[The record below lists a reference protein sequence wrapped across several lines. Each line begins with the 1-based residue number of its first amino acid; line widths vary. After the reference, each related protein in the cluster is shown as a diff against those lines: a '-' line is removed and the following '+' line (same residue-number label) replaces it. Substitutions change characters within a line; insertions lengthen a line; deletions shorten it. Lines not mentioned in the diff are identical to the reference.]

1 MSTVKRDKS
10 PKGNGK
16 APMFNIRLT
25 PDLKEQFERAANDAN
40 VSLGNWLK
48 ELGRQEL
55 RRRGIEP
62 KG

>member
-1 MSTVKRDKS
+1 MKTKFDKGS
-10 PKGNGK
+10 KGAGK
-16 APMFNIRLT
+16 APMFNVRIS
-25 PDLKEQFERAANDAN
+25 PDLRQQLDAAAKYDG

-48 ELGRQEL
+48 ELARNEL